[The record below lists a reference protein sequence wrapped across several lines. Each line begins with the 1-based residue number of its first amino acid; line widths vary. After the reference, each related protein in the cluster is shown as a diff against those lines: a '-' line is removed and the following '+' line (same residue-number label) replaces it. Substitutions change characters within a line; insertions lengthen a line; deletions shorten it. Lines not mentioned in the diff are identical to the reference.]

1 MSQQFARTL
10 SEDEQVDYV
19 NRVIKDSRN
28 ENRNR

>member
-1 MSQQFARTL
+1 MGLGKL

-19 NRVIKDSRN
+19 NRVIKDCRN

>member
-1 MSQQFARTL
+1 MGLDKL

-19 NRVIKDSRN
+19 NRVIKDWRN